1 MAINALFAALHLP
14 ESCDETGV
22 ESASGGPMVSLRTL
36 ALLGGLAV
44 PALPQ
49 QFHFSPAMSN
59 SNPLGRAVHSF
70 VRQNAQLP
78 SAPEPAVRPPRR
90 CRLCGSALQLT
101 PRKLIAVAP
110 GTGYVSQTPSGKC
123 SIPLAD
129 GLANNPQMREFSM
142 PTVNP
147 RLDIDPR
154 IHVPPPAP
162 PCK

>member
-1 MAINALFAALHLP
+1 
-14 ESCDETGV
+14 
-22 ESASGGPMVSLRTL
+22 MVSLRTL
-36 ALLGGLAV
+36 ALLAGLGV

-49 QFHFSPAMSN
+49 QFHFSPAAPN

-78 SAPEPAVRPPRR
+78 SATEPAVRPPRR
-90 CRLCGSALQLT
+90 CRLCGSALQLI

-110 GTGYVSQTPSGKC
+110 GTGYVPQLAPGGKC
-123 SIPLAD
+123 SIPLANA
-129 GLANNPQMREFSM
+129 LANNPQMLEFSM

-162 PCK
+162 PCKEEK